1 MRSEYLYDDSKDMS
15 KKTREAKDYYNSLH
29 ASMEMPNKI
38 INIHSTPLLSICIP
52 TYNRPKD
59 FERMFRGLIP
69 QLTCEVEIVV
79 RDDSSN
85 YETKAIIDRLLP
97 GNEIRHLY
105 FKGEKIGVDAA
116 NLFLIEKASGK
127 YIWWFSDDDEMRP
140 GAIVKVLDLVRKYPE
155 ISFIW
160 ANFDYAKDGALA
172 VNREEGF
179 FKDRNEVL
187 ETLGTNIGLLST
199 LIFMRASALPALN
212 LARKHIVGFSFAGL
226 VPIFQILSGTG
237 KFYFLRGP
245 YVLCNPIS
253 LDEVKQ
259 ITTKT
264 GIIKNEAFNVYGVDF
279 YSIVKEF
286 EGKFSRRA
294 IRKILTVNFA
304 SLWRGM
310 LVGWVGGWD
319 TPSGKLWKMF
329 RLYWSFPEFWIALP
343 AFLMPLGLNRLLY
356 KIYKVFFS
364 HRKFI
369 FGRNLDL

>member
-1 MRSEYLYDDSKDMS
+1 MR
-15 KKTREAKDYYNSLH
+15 N
-29 ASMEMPNKI
+29 NQ
-38 INIHSTPLLSICIP
+38 INPIPVTPLLSVCIP

-69 QLTCEVEIVV
+69 QLTHEVEIVV
-79 RDDSSN
+79 RDDSPD
-85 YETKAIIDRLLP
+85 YKTKEIFDRLLL
-97 GNEIRHLY
+97 GKEINHQY

-127 YIWWFSDDDEMRP
+127 YIWWFSDDDELRP
-140 GAIVKVLDLVRKYPE
+140 GAIARVLDLVKQYPE

-160 ANFDYAKDGALA
+160 ANFDYARDGTPA
-172 VNREEGF
+172 VNRDDGF
-179 FKDRNEVL
+179 FRDRNEVL

-199 LIFMRASALPALN
+199 LIFMRASALPALD

-226 VPIFQILSGTG
+226 VPIFHILSGTG

-253 LDEVKQ
+253 LDNIKQ
-259 ITTKT
+259 ITTKS
-264 GIIKNEAFNVYGVDF
+264 GAIQNEAFNVYGVDF

-294 IRKILTVNFA
+294 IRNILSVNFA
-304 SLWRGM
+304 ALWRGM

-319 TPSGKLWKMF
+319 TPRGKLWKMF

-343 AFLMPLGLNRLLY
+343 AFLMPLWFNRGLY
-356 KIYKVFFS
+356 KIYKIFFS
-364 HRKFI
+364 HRKFV
-369 FGRNLDL
+369 FGRNSDV